1 MKRAEV
7 AAGDTPSLTSRESF
21 ARLGLRKEGGNGESK
36 PSHDGQS

>member
-7 AAGDTPSLTSRESF
+7 AAGDTTALNF
-21 ARLGLRKEGGNGESK
+21 LRKEGGNGESK